1 MNSIFFRLGR
11 KKFFRSPYWKK
22 SIAANILLGFFALYM
37 LVALLALGLGLYVIL
52 KKTSPEEDP
61 FMMLNGF
68 IVTALMGDLVLRYML
83 QKLPTIHA
91 KELLLLPISKK
102 RIISYTLNKS
112 LTAFFNWAPLFFLI
126 PFSIMAVIDGD
137 LSPLNILLWSTS
149 VWLLFMSNHFLN
161 MLAEESKTF
170 FGIILGVFVVFVGN
184 RYFGWISI
192 DQVFGDV
199 IYHLY
204 THPYLVLIP
213 LLYFFFLYK
222 QSFKMIAQTM
232 FLDHSAMQEKSK
244 DRESANLSF
253 VNRLGSVAPF
263 LKNDMRMIWRNKRP
277 KQTFFTGFFFLLYAL
292 IFFLQD
298 AYADNYFFLTFAAIF
313 TTGGFAISFGQ
324 LIPAWDADYYTFWM
338 TQKTSYQ
345 DYLNSKYFLMVIM
358 TVILA
363 VLAQPYMLMGMK
375 FYGFI
380 MAAAV
385 YNAGFNSLLLI
396 FAGAF
401 IKKPIKL
408 NESGFGNT
416 KGTSATTF
424 IMVIPL
430 LVIPGL
436 TVMICEK
443 YLGLEWGLA
452 SLAVAGALGFVL
464 KPILFPSI
472 VRLYKKRKYKTIEAF
487 VHD

>member
-1 MNSIFFRLGR
+1 
-11 KKFFRSPYWKK
+11 
-22 SIAANILLGFFALYM
+22 
-37 LVALLALGLGLYVIL
+37 
-52 KKTSPEEDP
+52 
-61 FMMLNGF
+61 
-68 IVTALMGDLVLRYML
+68 
-83 QKLPTIHA
+83 
-91 KELLLLPISKK
+91 
-102 RIISYTLNKS
+102 
-112 LTAFFNWAPLFFLI
+112 
-126 PFSIMAVIDGD
+126 
-137 LSPLNILLWSTS
+137 
-149 VWLLFMSNHFLN
+149 
-161 MLAEESKTF
+161 
-170 FGIILGVFVVFVGN
+170 
-184 RYFGWISI
+184 
-192 DQVFGDV
+192 
-199 IYHLY
+199 
-204 THPYLVLIP
+204 
-213 LLYFFFLYK
+213 
-222 QSFKMIAQTM
+222 
-232 FLDHSAMQEKSK
+232 
-244 DRESANLSF
+244 
-253 VNRLGSVAPF
+253 
-263 LKNDMRMIWRNKRP
+263 
-277 KQTFFTGFFFLLYAL
+277 
-292 IFFLQD
+292 
-298 AYADNYFFLTFAAIF
+298 
-313 TTGGFAISFGQ
+313 
-324 LIPAWDADYYTFWM
+324 M